1 MKKESGY
8 KGKPKKGQPKKDQT
22 DGTVKPKYPNQTE
35 GTDKPKYPKVFGK
48 PTGKR

>member
-1 MKKESGY
+1 MKKESGS

-22 DGTVKPKYPNQTE
+22 EGTAKPKYPNQTA